1 MTAVRHFTFPQ
12 TRARP
17 AQGRKGFSLLEL
29 LAVMTIIAI
38 LATITF
44 TITTGVR
51 ERGRRAQ
58 AKAELAVLASAL
70 EQYKNQYGEYPH
82 TGAFDPAGPIVSSA
96 VAVTNAESK
105 LFNAFF
111 GVLGPRMTNIAIDD
125 PENPGSSPTLGR
137 VFVQAA
143 KLQFENEDE
152 DDFPDTQA
160 TQVPNALLDPWGRR
174 YQYFYK
180 SDSSPATWTFVGYV
194 LCSAGA
200 DGLVTVPT
208 ASGDP
213 QYAATANADNIYP
226 NRD

>member
-1 MTAVRHFTFPQ
+1 MA
-12 TRARP
+12 
-17 AQGRKGFSLLEL
+17 
-29 LAVMTIIAI
+29 IIAI

-70 EQYKNQYGEYPH
+70 EQYRNQYGDYPQIP
-82 TGAFDPAGPIVSSA
+82 TTFSAAGPIVSSA
-96 VAVTNAESK
+96 IADTNAESK
-105 LFNAFF
+105 LFNALF
-111 GVLGPRMTNIAIDD
+111 GVLGPEMTDIEVVD
-125 PENPGSSPTLGR
+125 PENPSADPTLGR

-143 KLQFENEDE
+143 KLQFENESE
-152 DDFPDTQA
+152 TDFPDTQGEEDA
-160 TQVPNALLDPWGRR
+160 NAILDPWGQR

-180 SDSSPATWTFVGYV
+180 TTAGWTFVGYV

-200 DGLVTVPT
+200 DGLVTAPT
-208 ASGDP
+208 AAGDP